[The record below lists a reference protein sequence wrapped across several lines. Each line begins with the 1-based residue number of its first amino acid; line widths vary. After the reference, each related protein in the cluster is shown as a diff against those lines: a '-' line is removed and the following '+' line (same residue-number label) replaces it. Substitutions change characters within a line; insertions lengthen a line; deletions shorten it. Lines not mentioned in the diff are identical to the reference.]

1 MFYYTESEN
10 FRKYM
15 NEKREFKIT
24 IINNIDVLGL
34 NDMTSNNIYLYSVET
49 NSNKGEYF
57 ILERKV

>member
-1 MFYYTESEN
+1 
-10 FRKYM
+10 M